1 MPLGQGAVPRTH
13 NTLSRCS
20 VVPHTDTSTRC
31 ALQTQPVLSTLPT
44 VGRYAR
50 SSSDKCAG
58 FCHHHHRRPPGHIF
72 SVSRSLLL
80 QMGISPAVLFVKLFQ
95 LNKLPTGS
103 ILVHFGALTSHESR
117 RKHFS
122 PTRPCKHQEH
132 PKLNCKMRGHVGIYK
147 CKEHNAR

>member
-13 NTLSRCS
+13 NTLSRCR
-20 VVPHTDTSTRC
+20 VVPIHGHIDPLCPANTAC
-31 ALQTQPVLSTLPT
+31 AEHFAHGGQIGQEQLGQTCWVLPPPPLT
-44 VGRYAR
+44 
-50 SSSDKCAG
+50 
-58 FCHHHHRRPPGHIF
+58 PPGHIF

-95 LNKLPTGS
+95 LNKLPTGC

-122 PTRPCKHQEH
+122 PTRPWKHQEH